1 MLTPL
6 NRAQLAAVFQQ
17 DRCQEIV
24 RILDQHN
31 IPSQVR
37 TMDRTSPSVF
47 SMGTRER
54 SGALFQDPAQS
65 WQYVIYVARK
75 DLETA
80 RALTGLD
87 GIRSRDRKDLIH
99 HTRSVQRAPGNGCSW
114 GPFVVYYSRKTGRC
128 RPGPIPPAPG
138 PFRAGKRE
146 TPCPTTKNSSP
157 TSSSGGRS
165 T

>member
-47 SMGTRER
+47 SHGHPGSAAAPFSRT
-54 SGALFQDPAQS
+54 PP
-65 WQYVIYVARK
+65 
-75 DLETA
+75 
-80 RALTGLD
+80 RAGST
-87 GIRSRDRKDLIH
+87 S
-99 HTRSVQRAPGNGCSW
+99 SMWPGRTW
-114 GPFVVYYSRKTGRC
+114 KP
-128 RPGPIPPAPG
+128 PGPSPG
-138 PFRAGKRE
+138 WME
-146 TPCPTTKNSSP
+146 
-157 TSSSGGRS
+157 SGRRQRKI
-165 T
+165 

>member
-47 SMGTRER
+47 SMGPRER

-80 RALTGLD
+80 RTLTGLD
-87 GIRSRDRKDLIH
+87 GIR
-99 HTRSVQRAPGNGCSW
+99 
-114 GPFVVYYSRKTGRC
+114 
-128 RPGPIPPAPG
+128 
-138 PFRAGKRE
+138 
-146 TPCPTTKNSSP
+146 
-157 TSSSGGRS
+157 
-165 T
+165 

>member
-65 WQYVIYVARK
+65 GSTSSMW
-75 DLETA
+75 
-80 RALTGLD
+80 
-87 GIRSRDRKDLIH
+87 
-99 HTRSVQRAPGNGCSW
+99 PGRTW
-114 GPFVVYYSRKTGRC
+114 K
-128 RPGPIPPAPG
+128 PPAPSLG
-138 PFRAGKRE
+138 WMESGRGTGKI
-146 TPCPTTKNSSP
+146 
-157 TSSSGGRS
+157 
-165 T
+165 

>member
-24 RILDQHN
+24 RILDQHS

-87 GIRSRDRKDLIH
+87 GIQ
-99 HTRSVQRAPGNGCSW
+99 T
-114 GPFVVYYSRKTGRC
+114 Y
-128 RPGPIPPAPG
+128 
-138 PFRAGKRE
+138 
-146 TPCPTTKNSSP
+146 
-157 TSSSGGRS
+157 RS
-165 T
+165 TYRRLRCCGTGKAYAKVCHYR

>member
-54 SGALFQDPAQS
+54 SGALFQDPRPELAVRHLRGQEGPGN
-65 WQYVIYVARK
+65 RPCPH
-75 DLETA
+75 
-80 RALTGLD
+80 RAGWNPVEGQERFNTPY
-87 GIRSRDRKDLIH
+87 K
-99 HTRSVQRAPGNGCSW
+99 RSVQRAPGNGCSW
-114 GPFVVYYSRKTGRC
+114 GPLWYL
-128 RPGPIPPAPG
+128 
-138 PFRAGKRE
+138 
-146 TPCPTTKNSSP
+146 
-157 TSSSGGRS
+157 
-165 T
+165 

>member
-37 TMDRTSPSVF
+37 PMARTSPSVF

-87 GIRSRDRKDLIH
+87 GIR
-99 HTRSVQRAPGNGCSW
+99 
-114 GPFVVYYSRKTGRC
+114 
-128 RPGPIPPAPG
+128 
-138 PFRAGKRE
+138 
-146 TPCPTTKNSSP
+146 
-157 TSSSGGRS
+157 
-165 T
+165 

>member
-65 WQYVIYVARK
+65 CSTSSTW
-75 DLETA
+75 
-80 RALTGLD
+80 
-87 GIRSRDRKDLIH
+87 
-99 HTRSVQRAPGNGCSW
+99 PGRTW
-114 GPFVVYYSRKTGRC
+114 K
-128 RPGPIPPAPG
+128 PPAP
-138 PFRAGKRE
+138 
-146 TPCPTTKNSSP
+146 SP
-157 TSSSGGRS
+157 GWMESGRRQRKI
-165 T
+165 

>member
-65 WQYVIYVARK
+65 WQYVIYVAGRTWK
-75 DLETA
+75 PPVPSPGWMESG
-80 RALTGLD
+80 RGTGK
-87 GIRSRDRKDLIH
+87 I
-99 HTRSVQRAPGNGCSW
+99 
-114 GPFVVYYSRKTGRC
+114 
-128 RPGPIPPAPG
+128 
-138 PFRAGKRE
+138 
-146 TPCPTTKNSSP
+146 
-157 TSSSGGRS
+157 
-165 T
+165 

>member
-37 TMDRTSPSVF
+37 TMDRASPSVF

-87 GIRSRDRKDLIH
+87 GIR
-99 HTRSVQRAPGNGCSW
+99 
-114 GPFVVYYSRKTGRC
+114 
-128 RPGPIPPAPG
+128 
-138 PFRAGKRE
+138 
-146 TPCPTTKNSSP
+146 
-157 TSSSGGRS
+157 
-165 T
+165 

>member
-54 SGALFQDPAQS
+54 SGALFQDPP
-65 WQYVIYVARK
+65 
-75 DLETA
+75 
-80 RALTGLD
+80 RAGST
-87 GIRSRDRKDLIH
+87 SS
-99 HTRSVQRAPGNGCSW
+99 TWPGRTW
-114 GPFVVYYSRKTGRC
+114 KP
-128 RPGPIPPAPG
+128 PGPSPG
-138 PFRAGKRE
+138 WMESGRGTGKI
-146 TPCPTTKNSSP
+146 
-157 TSSSGGRS
+157 
-165 T
+165 

>member
-1 MLTPL
+1 MCQKGGSYAYPL

-17 DRCQEIV
+17 DRRQEIV

-54 SGALFQDPAQS
+54 AAPFFQDPAQS

-75 DLETA
+75 DL
-80 RALTGLD
+80 
-87 GIRSRDRKDLIH
+87 K
-99 HTRSVQRAPGNGCSW
+99 
-114 GPFVVYYSRKTGRC
+114 
-128 RPGPIPPAPG
+128 PPAPSLG
-138 PFRAGKRE
+138 WMESGRRTGKI
-146 TPCPTTKNSSP
+146 
-157 TSSSGGRS
+157 
-165 T
+165 

>member
-6 NRAQLAAVFQQ
+6 NRVQLAAVFQQ

-24 RILDQHN
+24 RILDQH
-31 IPSQVR
+31 QVR

-87 GIRSRDRKDLIH
+87 GIR
-99 HTRSVQRAPGNGCSW
+99 
-114 GPFVVYYSRKTGRC
+114 
-128 RPGPIPPAPG
+128 
-138 PFRAGKRE
+138 
-146 TPCPTTKNSSP
+146 
-157 TSSSGGRS
+157 
-165 T
+165 